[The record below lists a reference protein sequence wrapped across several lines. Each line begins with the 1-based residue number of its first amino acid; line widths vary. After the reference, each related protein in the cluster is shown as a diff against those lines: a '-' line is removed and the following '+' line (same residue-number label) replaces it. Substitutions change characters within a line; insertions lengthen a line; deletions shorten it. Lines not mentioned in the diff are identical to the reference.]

1 MYLCTCFIYTL
12 LLTDEHIIL
21 IHYCMSRERFWKGPL
36 FEALEELRKLC
47 SEHNTTLTA
56 ASLRWLLHNSALSA
70 QHGDACII
78 GGSTPEQAAENIAA
92 CAEGALPAAVVQQF
106 DVAWTAAKAD
116 CPSYFR

>member
-1 MYLCTCFIYTL
+1 
-12 LLTDEHIIL
+12 
-21 IHYCMSRERFWKGPL
+21 MSRERFWKGPL

-106 DVAWTAAKAD
+106 DAAWTAAKAD